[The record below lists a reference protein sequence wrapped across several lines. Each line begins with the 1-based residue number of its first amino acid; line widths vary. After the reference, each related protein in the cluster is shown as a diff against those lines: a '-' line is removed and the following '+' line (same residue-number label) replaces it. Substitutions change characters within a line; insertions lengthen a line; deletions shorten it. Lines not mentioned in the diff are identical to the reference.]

1 MPRYLTKVDRLIS
14 HESRT
19 VKAGEFFHTEFPPGP
34 EGKPMRL
41 SETLIEVD
49 EDGNP
54 FETDVDTT
62 AEGGGSGGQAQAGKA
77 ASKRAGAG
85 PSMAGEAPCGRSP
98 RGPSSPHAARPTA
111 AIREYR

>member
-34 EGKPMRL
+34 DGQPMRL

-54 FETDVDTT
+54 VETDANTS
-62 AEGGGSGGQAQAGKA
+62 AQGGGTGDQANTGKA
-77 ASKRAGAG
+77 ASK
-85 PSMAGEAPCGRSP
+85 
-98 RGPSSPHAARPTA
+98 SSEGGSKGGKKR
-111 AIREYR
+111 

>member
-19 VKAGEFFHTEFPPGP
+19 VKAGEFFTTEFPPGP
-34 EGKPMRL
+34 EGQPMRL

-54 FETDVDTT
+54 VDTDT
-62 AEGGGSGGQAQAGKA
+62 SAESGAQTGKA
-77 ASKRAGAG
+77 ASK
-85 PSMAGEAPCGRSP
+85 
-98 RGPSSPHAARPTA
+98 SSEGGSKGGKKR
-111 AIREYR
+111 

>member
-34 EGKPMRL
+34 DGQPMRL

-54 FETDVDTT
+54 VDLDTDST
-62 AEGGGSGGQAQAGKA
+62 AEGGGSGGQAPAGKT
-77 ASKRAGAG
+77 ASK
-85 PSMAGEAPCGRSP
+85 
-98 RGPSSPHAARPTA
+98 SSEGGSKGGKKR
-111 AIREYR
+111 

>member
-19 VKAGEFFHTEFPPGP
+19 VKAGEFFTTEFPPGP

-54 FETDVDTT
+54 VETDANTS
-62 AEGGGSGGQAQAGKA
+62 AESGGQANTGKV
-77 ASKRAGAG
+77 ASK
-85 PSMAGEAPCGRSP
+85 
-98 RGPSSPHAARPTA
+98 SSEGGSKGGKKR
-111 AIREYR
+111 

>member
-54 FETDVDTT
+54 VETDVDTT

-77 ASKRAGAG
+77 ASK
-85 PSMAGEAPCGRSP
+85 
-98 RGPSSPHAARPTA
+98 SSEGGSKGGKKR
-111 AIREYR
+111 